1 MTEVAVSFPCVAR
14 TAAPRFGAVAIMPN
28 ASAEQI
34 GWLADLQRVASS
46 PENTV
51 RLRSVY
57 DEIDV
62 VDLLPAV
69 SVPTLIMH
77 SRYDKMIPIE
87 EGRRLATSIP
97 NAKFVVLESEN
108 HVPQPWEPAWPVFLS
123 EIETFLCA

>member
-1 MTEVAVSFPCVAR
+1 
-14 TAAPRFGAVAIMPN
+14 MPN

-51 RLRSVY
+51 KLRSVY

-69 SVPTLIMH
+69 SAPTLVMH

-87 EGRRLATSIP
+87 EGRRLAASIP

-108 HVPQPWEPAWPVFLS
+108 HVPQPWEPAWPIFLS
-123 EIETFLCA
+123 TIETFLGA